1 MTLALSALGW
11 TVVVAVAIIAYFALL
26 WLAFSRLFGRR
37 DVGSGGKIAWAF
49 VILFLPYVGALLYLL
64 VDRARGD

>member
-11 TVVVAVAIIAYFALL
+11 TVVVAVAIVAYVTLL
-26 WLAFSRLFGRR
+26 WLAFARLFQRQ
-37 DVGSGGKIAWAF
+37 DTGSGGKIAWAF

-64 VDRARGD
+64 VDRVRG